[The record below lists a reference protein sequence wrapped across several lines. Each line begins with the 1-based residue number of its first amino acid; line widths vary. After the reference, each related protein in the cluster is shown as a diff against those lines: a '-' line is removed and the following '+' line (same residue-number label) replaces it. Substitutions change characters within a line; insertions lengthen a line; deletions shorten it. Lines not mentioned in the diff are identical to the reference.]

1 MENQELEQI
10 LPVKKTADKTAY
22 MREYK
27 RKQYKEKGEEIRE
40 KNRAYYYKYK
50 SNSSTDDMK
59 KYDTLLPVIVR
70 IRKELDELKS
80 KKPEWLD
87 ELLQPYL
94 SV

>member
-1 MENQELEQI
+1 MDTQPDI
-10 LPVKKTADKTAY
+10 PIKKTADKTAY

-59 KYDTLLPVIVR
+59 KYDTMLPIIVR
-70 IRKELDELKS
+70 IRKELDELKE
-80 KKPEWLD
+80 KKPELIN

-94 SV
+94 LT